1 MIDLSNLPRGLPGRI
16 LALSL
21 TLVVVAGAYVLA
33 VAPLLGL
40 YSERASLL
48 STRELLRDKI
58 VAAAAVLPLLRARAS
73 ELSAT
78 SDAQEATLQ
87 GSSDPIAM
95 ANLQNRIEELA
106 TSAGA
111 AVSST
116 ETLPPEIRDYYR
128 RIGLRVVFNGSYQS
142 LITLISG
149 LETSTTPLIVDNL
162 QIHSIQSR
170 AGSSQVARLDAAVD
184 VYGFRINEQSSAAR
198 P

>member
-1 MIDLSNLPRGLPGRI
+1 MMDISKLPRGLPGRV
-16 LALSL
+16 LAVSL
-21 TLVVVAGAYVLA
+21 TLFAVAAAYLLI
-33 VAPLLGL
+33 VAPLFGL
-40 YSERASLL
+40 YADRASQL
-48 STRELLRDKI
+48 STREMLRDKI
-58 VAAAAVLPLLRARAS
+58 VAAAAALPQLRARVS

-78 SDAQEATLQ
+78 SDAQQATLQ

-95 ANLQNRIEELA
+95 ANLQNRVEELA

-128 RIGLRVVFNGSYQS
+128 RIGLRVALNGSYES
-142 LITLISG
+142 LMTFIAG

-162 QIHSIQSR
+162 QIHTIQSR
-170 AGSSQVARLDAAVD
+170 AGSTQIARLDAAVD
-184 VYGFRINEQSSAAR
+184 VYGFRLNEQSSGPR

>member
-1 MIDLSNLPRGLPGRI
+1 MMDLSNLPRGLPGRV

-21 TLVVVAGAYVLA
+21 TLVAVAAAYLLVVAPV
-33 VAPLLGL
+33 LGL
-40 YSERASLL
+40 YADRASQL
-48 STRELLRDKI
+48 STREMLRDKI
-58 VAAAAVLPLLRARAS
+58 VAVAAELPQLRARAS

-78 SDAQEATLQ
+78 SAAQQATLQ

-95 ANLQNRIEELA
+95 ANLQNRVEELA

-128 RIGLRVVFNGSYQS
+128 RIGLRVALNGSYES
-142 LITLISG
+142 LMTFIAG

-162 QIHSIQSR
+162 QIHTIQSR
-170 AGSSQVARLDAAVD
+170 AGSSQIVRLDAAVD
-184 VYGFRINEQSSAAR
+184 VYGFRLNDQSSGSR

>member
-1 MIDLSNLPRGLPGRI
+1 MMDLSNLPRGLPGRV
-16 LALSL
+16 LALLL
-21 TLVVVAGAYVLA
+21 TLVAVAAAYLLV

-40 YSERASLL
+40 YADRASQL
-48 STRELLRDKI
+48 STREMLRDKI
-58 VAAAAVLPLLRARAS
+58 VAAAAALPQLRAQAS

-78 SDAQEATLQ
+78 SDAQQATLQ

-95 ANLQNRIEELA
+95 ANLQNRVEELA

-128 RIGLRVVFNGSYQS
+128 RIGLRVAFNGSYES
-142 LITLISG
+142 LMTFIAG

-162 QIHSIQSR
+162 QIHTIQTR

-184 VYGFRINEQSSAAR
+184 VYGFRLNDQSNGPR

>member
-1 MIDLSNLPRGLPGRI
+1 MINISNLPRGLPGRL

-21 TLVVVAGAYVLA
+21 TLVVVGAAYALV
-33 VAPLLGL
+33 VGPLLGL
-40 YSERASLL
+40 YADRASQL

-58 VAAAAVLPLLRARAS
+58 VAAAAELPQLRARAS

-78 SDAQEATLQ
+78 SNAQQTTLQ
-87 GSSDPIAM
+87 GSSDAIAM
-95 ANLQNRIEELA
+95 ANLQNRVGELA

-111 AVSST
+111 SISST

-128 RIGLRVVFNGSYQS
+128 RIGLRVVLNGSFES
-142 LITLISG
+142 LITFFSG

-162 QIHSIQSR
+162 QIHNVQTR

-184 VYGFRINEQSSAAR
+184 VYGFRINESSV
-198 P
+198 PGP